1 MAVDADTLQKL
12 RADMDVPELD
22 LGWLNLDEENHWGI
36 RAKPG
41 KRGLTLDEIEIG
53 PYGEVPEHTDNRGLR
68 PRGAF
73 PRPDA
78 PRLPATYANR
88 SDVYSDNTRLLYEEG
103 VQRQWSSATDIPWE
117 SLEPLPDD
125 IERAM
130 CQLCTLLTEVEFIA
144 GDTPGQWLPRVNSE
158 HHEVKLFLLTQ
169 IMDEARHLD
178 VFRKRAL
185 ANGGG
190 LLSAT
195 PGDLLRVII
204 EAKDFTEMS
213 AMMHVFAEGFVQSMF
228 RMGEYI
234 GQSEAEKR
242 IFRLCGQDESRHL
255 GFGVMHLKHVM
266 DTEPWRR
273 EEIHHYL
280 DKCEEALTIG
290 SSQDTDA
297 GNYLLESLAILMGGG
312 VSNFDKGMEKAM
324 AVQRKRVNEYM
335 HRLTVAGLGD
345 RRERMYP
352 MLRPFLDPA
361 PN

>member
-1 MAVDADTLQKL
+1 MAIDIDTLEKL
-12 RADMDVPELD
+12 RAEPDIPKLD
-22 LGWLNLDEENHWGI
+22 LSWLNLDNVWGV
-36 RAKPG
+36 RARPG

-53 PYGEVPEHTDNRGLR
+53 PYGDVPEHSDNVTLR
-68 PRGAF
+68 PRGAV

-78 PRLPATYANR
+78 PRIASSYPSR
-88 SDVYSDNTRLLYEEG
+88 SDVYSENSRLLYEEG

-117 SLEPLPDD
+117 TIEPLPDD
-125 IERAM
+125 MERAM

-144 GDTPGQWLPRVNSE
+144 GDVPGQWMPKINSE

-169 IMDEARHLD
+169 IMDEGRHLD

-190 LLSAT
+190 LLSST
-195 PGDLLRVII
+195 PGDVLRVII

-234 GQSEAEKR
+234 GQNEAEKR

-255 GFGVMHLKHVM
+255 GFGVMHLKYVM
-266 DTEPWRR
+266 ENEPWRR

-280 DKCEEALTIG
+280 DKSEEALTVG
-290 SSQDTDA
+290 SSVDTDA
-297 GNYLLESLAILMGGG
+297 GNYMMEALAILMGGG
-312 VSNFDKGMEKAM
+312 RQHIDKGLQMGM
-324 AVQRKRVNEYM
+324 AVQKKRVNEYM

-345 RRERMYP
+345 RRERMHP
-352 MLRPFLDPA
+352 FLRPMLDPA
-361 PN
+361 N